1 MDENIE
7 WARRDTS
14 SIDEET
20 DSSGRE
26 GSISPDTILSAVA
39 NEHRRAILNALD
51 STSTKRL
58 EYDALVDHVADQV
71 GNENPERKS
80 DEHRRR
86 VRIGL
91 HHTHL
96 PKLEEAQIIDY
107 ETETGHIQF
116 VGGELEQQILTLVEP
131 YDTPE

>member
-1 MDENIE
+1 MKTQNGSP
-7 WARRDTS
+7 TN
-14 SIDEET
+14 T
-20 DSSGRE
+20 DGVF
-26 GSISPDTILSAVA
+26 GSDF
-39 NEHRRAILNALD
+39 
-51 STSTKRL
+51 
-58 EYDALVDHVADQV
+58 
-71 GNENPERKS
+71 
-80 DEHRRR
+80 
-86 VRIGL
+86 